1 MNQNKILP
9 KKNISTIEEVI
20 ELKGEEWR
28 ATLEYARATIPVKF
42 LSDRNLVRLTKGDAT
57 IAHTEMMVRLFYQDS
72 KERPTGSSA
81 VEYFFRVIDHSE
93 YSLYAWLNAITYFT
107 EWLKKEGRTTPFPKM
122 LGYLQCCEDSP
133 ENKDIEHKLV
143 DLVEEMITTH
153 GFEG

>member
-9 KKNISTIEEVI
+9 KKNISTAEEVI

-28 ATLEYARATIPVKF
+28 ATLEYARATLPVKF

-93 YSLYAWLNAITYFT
+93 YSLYAWLNAISYFT

-143 DLVEEMITTH
+143 DLVEEMVMTH
-153 GFEG
+153 GYEG

>member
-1 MNQNKILP
+1 MNQNNTQI
-9 KKNISTIEEVI
+9 KKNIATVEEVI
-20 ELKGEEWR
+20 EHKGEEWR
-28 ATLEYARATIPVKF
+28 ATLEYARETIPVKF

-122 LGYLQCCEDSP
+122 LGYIQCCEDSP